1 MAFDQTYCMDA
12 LNAATRSDAEPSE
25 FIYAFLDAYGFPK
38 ATITQ
43 VRNGGQRNVT
53 SRKDDGHVAL
63 KNWLYFMPVR
73 QGESIHEALQVLA
86 DEDEPARH
94 KCRFL
99 VVTDFHELTALDT
112 KSSER
117 LEVPFRNLA
126 TQYLFFS
133 PMAGLERAK
142 PFDEKSADLKAAAK
156 MGRLFDRLKEVN
168 EFSTPE
174 QLHELNVFLTRLLFC
189 YFAED
194 TGIFPKNAF
203 TKVITEASGESGEG
217 LSDLLA
223 QLFRVMNQREEERPA
238 DLPAHVT
245 QFPYVNGGLFRDDLP
260 VPEIR
265 GKGRRMMIEC
275 GQLAWEAVN
284 PDIFGSMFQAVVD
297 EESRDSLGQHY
308 TSVPNIMKVIRPLFL
323 DRLYGELHKAKGN
336 RKKLEALLERLTRIR
351 VFDPAMGS
359 GNFLIIAYKELRRL
373 EIAVFRELQEVGEQ
387 KQNELFM
394 SGIQLS
400 QFYGIEIDDFAHEIA
415 QLSLWLAEH
424 QMNTLFGAEFGSPQ
438 PLLPL
443 KDSACLA
450 LDNSLRKAWDE
461 VCPQVPNTE
470 VYICGN
476 PPFVGSGSSRTEKQN
491 SDMAIVFSEFKKY
504 KDLDLVA
511 AWFFKGAEYISTY
524 GGELSFVSTNSICQ
538 GEQVALLW
546 PSLLELGVSL
556 NFAYQSFKWK
566 NSAREN
572 AGVTVVII
580 GISCKKNSEKT
591 LFKNV
596 SGEWHRQN
604 VKNIS
609 PYLVEGE
616 DTVVFSR
623 RAPISNGVSLY
634 RNGSIAADGGGL
646 ILSEEEKDDLITRS
660 PRVKDWIRAYRGADD
675 MLYGKTRYCLWLVN
689 CSENDLSSEPVVMA
703 HVESVRQFR
712 LSSKKIQTQKKAQ
725 AAHLF
730 TENRQPESGSYLAIP
745 RTSSEN
751 RRYVPVGYLDH
762 SIIANNDLQIIPNAT
777 LYDFSMLVSYMHND
791 WMRLVG
797 GRLETRYRYSASIVY
812 NTFPWPDVSERQ
824 RQEIEKLGRAVILA
838 RAAHPDKTMAQLYD
852 TDKMPENLLDA
863 HQALDEAVEKLYRD
877 RPFRDT
883 AERQEYLL
891 ARYEK
896 LIEAEKVAKAG
907 TTKKTRKTTTREG

>member
-112 KSSER
+112 KSNER
-117 LEVPFRNLA
+117 LEVPFSDLA
-126 TQYLFFS
+126 TQYLFFA
-133 PMAGLERAK
+133 PMAGLERTKHFTEA
-142 PFDEKSADLKAAAK
+142 SADLKAAAK

-174 QLHELNVFLTRLLFC
+174 QLHSLNVFLTRLLFC

-203 TKVITEASGESGEG
+203 TKVITEASGENGEG
-217 LSDLLA
+217 LPELLA
-223 QLFRVMNQREEERPA
+223 QLFRVMNQPKDKRPT
-238 DLPAHVT
+238 DLPKHIK
-245 QFPYVNGGLFRDDLP
+245 QFDYVNGGLFRDDLP

-323 DRLYGELHKAKGN
+323 DKLYVELHKAKGN
-336 RKKLEALLERLTRIR
+336 RKRLEALLERLTRMR

-359 GNFLIIAYKELRRL
+359 GNFLIISYKELRRL
-373 EIAVFRELQEVGEQ
+373 EIAVFRALQEVSGQQEM
-387 KQNELFM
+387 FM
-394 SGIQLS
+394 SGIRLS
-400 QFYGIEIDDFAHEIA
+400 QFYGIEIDDFAHEVA

-424 QMNTLFGAEFGSPQ
+424 QMNMLFASEFGRVE

-443 KDSACLA
+443 KDSASLV
-450 LDNSLRKAWDE
+450 LGNSLRIEWDA
-461 VCPQVPNTE
+461 VCPNEIENE
-470 VYICGN
+470 VYVCGN
-476 PPFVGSGSSRTEKQN
+476 PPFVGYGSQSIEQHEDIDFVLNGFEKTGRIDYV
-491 SDMAIVFSEFKKY
+491 SCW
-504 KDLDLVA
+504 L
-511 AWFFKGAEYISTY
+511 WKGAQYIAY
-524 GGELSFVSTNSICQ
+524 RGAVGFVSTSSVCQ
-538 GEQVALLW
+538 GLQVGMLW
-546 PSLLELGVSL
+546 PKILSLGVKID
-556 NFAYQSFKWK
+556 FAYQSFPWK
-566 NSAREN
+566 NSAKGN
-572 AGVTVVII
+572 AGVHVVII
-580 GISCKKNSEKT
+580 GLNSNPMARRLYQPIE
-591 LFKNV
+591 
-596 SGEWHRQN
+596 GEWRIRE
-604 VKNIS
+604 VANIS
-609 PYLVEGE
+609 PYLLEGE
-616 DTVVFSR
+616 DVVVDSR
-623 RAPISNGVSLY
+623 REPLV
-634 RNGSIAADGGGL
+634 GSTKMVLGSMAKDGGNL
-646 ILSEEEKDDLITRS
+646 ILSTEEKENICQRYPEVIKWIRRLMGSEEFIKGKERWCFWLEGVELETLQQFPDLWERVLRVKEMRSASKASTTRKYAETPHLFAQMAHPGAGVEYILV
-660 PRVKDWIRAYRGADD
+660 PRV
-675 MLYGKTRYCLWLVN
+675 T
-689 CSENDLSSEPVVMA
+689 
-703 HVESVRQFR
+703 SVR
-712 LSSKKIQTQKKAQ
+712 
-725 AAHLF
+725 
-730 TENRQPESGSYLAIP
+730 
-745 RTSSEN
+745 
-751 RRYVPVGYLDH
+751 RRYAPVGFFDD
-762 SIIANNDLQIIPNAT
+762 SVVATDLVQIIPNGD
-777 LYDFSMLVSYMHND
+777 LYDFSILSTQMHMD
-791 WMRLVG
+791 WLRLVG
-797 GRLETRYRYSASIVY
+797 GRLKSDFRYSATLVY
-812 NTFPWPDVSERQ
+812 NTFPWPEASERQ
-824 RQEIEKLGRAVILA
+824 CQEIKKLGRAVVLA

-852 TDKMPENLLDA
+852 PDKMPENLQDA
-863 HQALDEAVEKLYRD
+863 HQALDIAVEKLYRD

-883 AERQEYLL
+883 SERQEYLL

-896 LIEAEKVAKAG
+896 LIEAEKAAKVSA
-907 TTKKTRKTTTREG
+907 TKKTRRTTTTEG

>member
-112 KSSER
+112 KSSGR
-117 LEVPFRNLA
+117 LEVPFSDLA
-126 TQYLFFS
+126 TQYLFFA
-133 PMAGLERAK
+133 PMAGLERTKHFTEA
-142 PFDEKSADLKAAAK
+142 SADLKAAAK

-174 QLHELNVFLTRLLFC
+174 QLHSLNVFLTRLLFC

-203 TKVITEASGESGEG
+203 TKVITEASGENGEG
-217 LSDLLA
+217 LPELLA
-223 QLFRVMNQREEERPA
+223 QLFRVMNQPDNDRPA
-238 DLPAHVT
+238 DLAAHIV

-323 DRLYGELHKAKGN
+323 DKLYAGLDKSKGN
-336 RKKLEALLERLTRIR
+336 RKNLEALLERLTRIR

-373 EIAVFRELQEVGEQ
+373 EMAVFRAMQDVGQQ
-387 KQNELFM
+387 KQNEMFM
-394 SGIQLS
+394 SGIRLS
-400 QFYGIEIDDFAHEIA
+400 QFYGIEIDDFAHEVA

-424 QMNTLFGAEFGSPQ
+424 QMNMLFAKEFGHVEPM
-438 PLLPL
+438 LPL
-443 KDSACLA
+443 KDAGHLVA
-450 LDNSLRKAWDE
+450 GNSLRLPWQDICPIAHGDE
-461 VCPQVPNTE
+461 VYV
-470 VYICGN
+470 CGN
-476 PPFVGSGSSRTEKQN
+476 PPYRGATYRTDEQN
-491 SDMAIVFSEFKKY
+491 EDMAAVFEGFRKY
-504 KDLDLVA
+504 RYMDYVA
-511 AWFFKGAEYISTY
+511 AFIWKGAQFLQP
-524 GGELSFVSTNSICQ
+524 GVGLAFVTTNSICQ
-538 GEQVALLW
+538 GEQVAMLW
-546 PSLLELGVSL
+546 PPVLEMGVEI
-556 NFAYQSFKWK
+556 NFAYRSFSWR
-566 NSAREN
+566 NSAQGN
-572 AGVTVVII
+572 AGVHVVII
-580 GISCKKNSEKT
+580 GLSIDPDNKT
-591 LFKNV
+591 LYQSVDN
-596 SGEWHRQN
+596 EWR
-604 VKNIS
+604 VKSVANIS
-609 PYLVEGE
+609 PYLVETGN
-616 DTVVFSR
+616 TIVVSR
-623 RAPISNGVSLY
+623 NQPLVHSTRMVYGNKPV
-634 RNGSIAADGGGL
+634 DGGHL
-646 ILSEEEKDDLITRS
+646 ILSSEEKHELIKLEPQAEKYLRQLLGS
-660 PRVKDWIRAYRGADD
+660 QEFLQGRERW
-675 MLYGKTRYCLWLVN
+675 CLWLVDAEEAEIEAMPTVKERVDQVRETRLA
-689 CSENDLSSEPVVMA
+689 SRDPGARMLAERPHQFRDLNNPKSYILIPSVSSE
-703 HVESVRQFR
+703 
-712 LSSKKIQTQKKAQ
+712 
-725 AAHLF
+725 
-730 TENRQPESGSYLAIP
+730 
-745 RTSSEN
+745 
-751 RRYVPVGYLDH
+751 RRKYAPVGLFDD
-762 SIIANNDLQIIPNAT
+762 SVIATNLVHTLPDGT
-777 LYDFSMLVSYMHND
+777 LYDFAILSTQMHMD
-791 WMRLVG
+791 WLRLVG
-797 GRLETRYRYSASIVY
+797 GRLKSDYRYSASLVY
-812 NTFPWPDVSERQ
+812 NTFPWPEASAHKRK
-824 RQEIEKLGRAVILA
+824 EIERLGRAVILA

-852 TDKMPENLLDA
+852 PDKMPENLLEA

-877 RPFRDT
+877 RPFRDS

-896 LIEAEKVAKAG
+896 LIAAEKVAKAG
-907 TTKKTRKTTTREG
+907 NTKKAHKKTTKEG